1 MNKDLVIDYRNRIM
15 KRERIL
21 VDYVLKDVASLQK
34 DIRKVFNVKVLLF
47 IAKTIDEKEGNE
59 QDHFLLLVLGNT
71 VNNVNDNI
79 IDVKNDKV
87 LDIGIE
93 IVENTS
99 IIKPKNIVLPVI
111 KMIPVENYEVV
122 KLIVLNF
129 EKKVLKIKVELIQG
143 NFKRVVI

>member
-1 MNKDLVIDYRNRIM
+1 MIDYRNRIM